1 MEFINH
7 VLSLILLTTLHL
19 EHVDVLSTKKSL
31 SLNVNV
37 GLQKSGK
44 IVGHT
49 LKIQDKMVSCLKKK

>member
-19 EHVDVLSTKKSL
+19 VDVLTTKKSL